1 MPKNKKS
8 SLIPLLSPEA
18 QTCIHVKGAREH
30 NLKNVELTIPRNTL
44 TVFTGVSGSGKS
56 SLAFDTI
63 YAEGARQYLESLS
76 AKLRSNLEMIPR
88 PDVDFI
94 HGLSPVIAIEQH
106 TSAGASP
113 RSTVAS
119 ITEIADYAR
128 ILWSVAGT
136 QFCPACGGEIT
147 SRSLDD
153 CIEQVLAFP
162 QGTRIFVGAFS
173 QKTTR
178 GLQAE
183 ALEDL
188 RRHGFQRVRLNGE
201 LFDIDEVPAFS
212 GTKKA
217 QAESV
222 TLDVIVDR
230 LVLREDV
237 RSRLADS
244 LELAFKEG
252 HHVAFVLVKTP
263 EDEDY
268 REVPLRLDF
277 ACSCCGKTYEPLTPK
292 HFSTNHPSGACP
304 TCGGLGTLPQFIP
317 ELVVPDE
324 EKSTRDAIR
333 PWNYGM
339 QFMIIFLRKR
349 WYKQLAKQY
358 PFSLEKKW
366 KDQPEDVKK
375 FILYGDPAREFSL
388 RVGRSTQKRVWQGA
402 LADLAYIATTTESV
416 NLRTRLLAYQHLET
430 CPSCKGLRLNPRSLA
445 VRLNNVS
452 IGEFLCYD
460 IEEALNFVKTLAGV
474 PALKAVEDA
483 RAGLE
488 ARLSFLVKT
497 GLSYLTLSREYST
510 LSGGEV
516 QRVRLAAQLGLGLV
530 GVTYVLDEPSI
541 GLHPVDNARLIEQL
555 KGLRDSG
562 NTVLVIEHDADMMR
576 AADFI
581 VETGEGAGP
590 LGGNVIFAGTL
601 KNCLKENRSRTA
613 KFLNKKETIARKQFS
628 GTHNFLTIKNA
639 REHNLKNIDVAFP
652 CGMLTAICG
661 VSGSGKS
668 TLVNNILGNAAAR
681 RFNRAKT
688 IPGKHDKIEGFE
700 HFDGFVRVDQSP
712 IGRSPR
718 SNPATFTSIFD
729 HLRKLFAGTPL
740 AKMRGYDAG
749 RFSFNKKGGRCEK
762 CMGDGQIA
770 LDMQFLGETW
780 VECPSCHGARYNR
793 ETLEVLYKGLNI
805 SQVLNLTIDEAEAF
819 FHAIAPLQR
828 ILQTLKDVGL
838 GYITLGQSA
847 VTLSGGEAQR
857 LKLAVELAKNK
868 KGKTLY
874 ILDEPTTGLHW
885 DDIQK
890 LMDVLFRL
898 RDNGNTILIIEHN
911 TDVLRMADYL
921 VELGPCGGK
930 LGGNLLFAGTPA
942 ALRSHKG
949 ETPTS
954 QFI

>member
-1 MPKNKKS
+1 MSPSFSFNA
-8 SLIPLLSPEA
+8 PLLSPKA
-18 QTCIHVKGAREH
+18 KTSIHVKGAREH

-76 AKLRSNLEMIPR
+76 AKLRANLEMIPR

-119 ITEIADYAR
+119 VTEIADYAR

-136 QFCPACGGEIT
+136 QFCPRCGGKIE

-153 CIEQVLAFP
+153 CVGRILEFP
-162 QGTRIFVGAFS
+162 QGSRVFVGAFC

-178 GLQAE
+178 GLQDGV
-183 ALEDL
+183 LEDL
-188 RRHGFQRVRLNGE
+188 RRHGFQRVRINGE
-201 LFDIDEVPAFS
+201 ISDIDDVPAVPAN
-212 GTKKA
+212 KKSRA
-217 QAESV
+217 AEAV
-222 TLDVIVDR
+222 IDVIVDR
-230 LVLREDV
+230 LVLREDA

-252 HHVAFVLVKTP
+252 GGTAFVLVKKPDADKT
-263 EDEDY
+263 E
-268 REVPLRLDF
+268 EVPLRLDF
-277 ACSCCGKTYEPLTPK
+277 ACSRCGQSYEALTPK
-292 HFSTNHPSGACP
+292 HFSANHPSGACP
-304 TCGGLGTLPQFIP
+304 TCGGMGALPQFVP
-317 ELVVPDE
+317 ELVVPDI
-324 EKSTRDAIR
+324 EKRAKDAVK

-339 QFMIIFLRKR
+339 KFMGILLRKR
-349 WYKQLAKQY
+349 WYRRLAKEY
-358 PFSLEKKW
+358 PFSLETKW
-366 KDQPEDVKK
+366 KDLPEKTRH
-375 FILYGDPAREFSL
+375 FLLYGDPGREFSL
-388 RVGRSTQKRVWQGA
+388 RVGRSVQKRAWPGI
-402 LADLAYIATTTESV
+402 LADLSYLATTTESLK
-416 NLRTRLLAYQHLET
+416 LRAHLLSFQHTET
-430 CPSCKGLRLNPRSLA
+430 CPDCRGLRLNARSLA
-445 VRLNNVS
+445 VRLNGVS

-460 IEEALNFVKTLAGV
+460 IEEALKFVKTLEGD
-474 PALKAVEDA
+474 PGLKAVEEA

-488 ARLSFLVKT
+488 ARLGFLVKT
-497 GLSYLTLSREYST
+497 GLSYLTLNREYST

-530 GVTYVLDEPSI
+530 GVTYILDEPSI
-541 GLHPVDNARLIEQL
+541 GLHPADNSRLIDQL

-581 VETGEGAGP
+581 VETGPGAGP
-590 LGGNVIFAGTL
+590 LGGNIVFAGTL
-601 KNCLKENRSRTA
+601 KKCLEEGRSRTA
-613 KFLNKKETIARKQFS
+613 EFLNKQNDVPVRGFS
-628 GTHNFLTIKNA
+628 KTKHPLLTVKNA
-639 REHNLKNIDVAFP
+639 REHNLKNITVSFA
-652 CGMLTAICG
+652 CGMLTAVCG

-668 TLVNNILGNAAAR
+668 TLVNKILGNAAAIK
-681 RFNRAKT
+681 FNRAKT
-688 IPGKHDKIEGFE
+688 IPGKHGGIEGFE
-700 HFDGFVRVDQSP
+700 FLDGFVRVDQSP

-718 SNPATFTSIFD
+718 SNPATFTGIFD

-780 VECPSCHGARYNR
+780 VECPSCRGTRYNR

-805 SQVLNLTIDEAEAF
+805 SQVLDLTIDDAEKF
-819 FHAIAPLQR
+819 FRVFPPIQR
-828 ILQTLKDVGL
+828 VLQTLKDVGL
-838 GYITLGQSA
+838 GYLTLGQSA
-847 VTLSGGEAQR
+847 TTLSGGEAQR
-857 LKLAVELAKNK
+857 LKLAMELSKNK

-898 RDNGNTILIIEHN
+898 RDAGNTIIIIEHN
-911 TDVLRMADYL
+911 PDVLRLADRL
-921 VELGPCGGK
+921 VELGPGGGK
-930 LGGNLLFAGTPA
+930 LGGNVLFEGTPA
-942 ALRSHKG
+942 ELRSRKNAS
-949 ETPTS
+949 PTS
-954 QFI
+954 AFI

>member
-1 MPKNKKS
+1 MPKPKKTS
-8 SLIPLLSPEA
+8 VPILLSAESR
-18 QTCIHVKGAREH
+18 THIHVKGAREH

-76 AKLRSNLEMIPR
+76 AKLRANMESIPH

-106 TSAGASP
+106 TSSGASP
-113 RSTVAS
+113 RSTVATV
-119 ITEIADYAR
+119 TEIADYAR

-136 QFCPACGGEIT
+136 QYCPDCGGKIT

-153 CIEQVLAFP
+153 CIGEVLAFP
-162 QGTRIFVGAFS
+162 QGSRVLVGAFC

-183 ALEDL
+183 VLEDL

-201 LFDIDEVPAFS
+201 VFDIDDVPAAT

-217 QAESV
+217 LSAPV
-222 TLDVIVDR
+222 TIDVIVDR
-230 LVLREDV
+230 LVLREGV

-252 HHVAFVLVKTP
+252 RNSAFVLLRGP
-263 EDEDY
+263 EEEDW
-268 REVPLRLDF
+268 REIPLRLDF
-277 ACSCCGKTYEPLTPK
+277 SCSSCGKTYEPLTPK

-317 ELVVPDE
+317 ELVVPDP
-324 EKSTRDAIR
+324 EKRTRDAIR

-339 QFMIIFLRKR
+339 AFMIIFMRKR
-349 WYKQLAKQY
+349 WFRQLAKQY
-358 PFSLEKKW
+358 PFSYETKW
-366 KDQPEDVKK
+366 KDQPEEVRN
-375 FILYGDPAREFSL
+375 FILYGDPEREFSF
-388 RVGRSTQKRVWQGA
+388 RVGRSTQKRTWPGV
-402 LADLAYIATTTESV
+402 LKDLTYIATTTESV
-416 NLRTRLLAYQHLET
+416 NLRTRLLAYQHLEL
-430 CPSCKGLRLNPRSLA
+430 CPDCKGLRLNSRSLA
-445 VRLNNVS
+445 VRLNDVS
-452 IGEFLCYD
+452 IGEFLNYD
-460 IEEALNFVKTLAGV
+460 IEEALAYVKSLADL
-474 PALKAVEDA
+474 PELKAVEDA
-483 RAGLE
+483 RSGLE

-497 GLSYLTLSREYST
+497 GLSYLTLNREYST
-510 LSGGEV
+510 LSGGEI

-541 GLHPVDNARLIEQL
+541 GLHPIDNARLIDQL

-576 AADFI
+576 AADYI

-590 LGGNVIFAGTL
+590 LGGNVVFSGTL
-601 KNCLKENRSRTA
+601 KNCLKDGRSRTA
-613 KFLNKKETIARKQFS
+613 KFLSKDNEIPRRQFS
-628 GTHNFLTIKNA
+628 RFRQWLTVKDA
-639 REHNLKNIDVAFP
+639 REHNLKNITVSFP
-652 CGMLTAICG
+652 CGMLTGVCG

-668 TLVNNILGNAAAR
+668 TLVNKILGNAAAR
-681 RFNRAKT
+681 RFNRAKVV
-688 IPGKHDKIEGFE
+688 PGKHGGIDGFDF
-700 HFDGFVRVDQSP
+700 FDGFVRVDQSP

-718 SNPATFTSIFD
+718 SNPATFTGIFD
-729 HLRKLFAGTPL
+729 DLRKLFAGTPL
-740 AKMRGYDAG
+740 AKARGYDAG

-780 VECPSCHGARYNR
+780 VTCPSCHGARYNR

-805 SQVLNLTIDEAEAF
+805 SQVLELTVDEAEEF
-819 FHAIAPLQR
+819 FHALPPLQR
-828 ILQTLKDVGL
+828 VLQTLKDVGL
-838 GYITLGQSA
+838 GYLTLGQSA
-847 VTLSGGEAQR
+847 TTLSGGEAQR

-868 KGKTLY
+868 RGKTLY

-885 DDIQK
+885 DDIKK

-898 RDNGNTILIIEHN
+898 RDAGNTILIIEHN
-911 TDVLRMADYL
+911 TDVLRQADYL
-921 VELGPCGGK
+921 VELGPTGGK
-930 LGGNLLFAGTPA
+930 LGGNVLFSGTPA
-942 ALRSHKG
+942 DLRSRKG

-954 QFI
+954 RFI